1 MLKKCACPPKA
12 RNQGKEDITQM
23 KEPENTNYPVQR
35 LECKERNLMTVIFKN
50 EINNTR
56 LWSLSTG

>member
-1 MLKKCACPPKA
+1 MLKRCACPPKA

-35 LECKERNLMTVIFKN
+35 NLMTVIFKN

>member
-1 MLKKCACPPKA
+1 MRKRIVLKKCACPPKA

-35 LECKERNLMTVIFKN
+35 LECKERNLMTVIF
-50 EINNTR
+50 
-56 LWSLSTG
+56 